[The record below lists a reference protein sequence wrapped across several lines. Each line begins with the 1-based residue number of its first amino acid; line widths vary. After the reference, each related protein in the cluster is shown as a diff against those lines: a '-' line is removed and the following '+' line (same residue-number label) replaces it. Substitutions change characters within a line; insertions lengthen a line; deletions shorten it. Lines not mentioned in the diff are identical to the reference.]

1 MISMN
6 PLNKAW
12 FVLKELSSKDLE
24 MASLTGDVPRLGA
37 GGPGAS
43 TRVGPEWWE
52 KWGHLHPHQDRSQ
65 ENFDAPG
72 DAHFHG
78 DGLGDDSEEAHAAN
92 MSPLTLDEGFLPD
105 HTMSDPNEIGEDSY
119 RSTPSVQ
126 ESYYKEP
133 EQVSR
138 EKSYWDTRGSQHT
151 YPEHLWTRDGVSAEG
166 RPENQHWGKKDD
178 APSDPE
184 FKPYM
189 DLPERVPEKVTQGPW
204 RHENAQGFDDIA
216 GNEEQMRPPTPK
228 TPSLDYT
235 SYMAAQ
241 PQPGPL
247 PSSERQALMEHYGMP
262 QSPPPP
268 PPPPQRDAMAML
280 REKQMANIERLKAQ
294 RLGRM
299 PGRRRR

>member
-1 MISMN
+1 MN

-105 HTMSDPNEIGEDSY
+105 HTMSDPNEIGE
-119 RSTPSVQ
+119 
-126 ESYYKEP
+126 
-133 EQVSR
+133 
-138 EKSYWDTRGSQHT
+138 
-151 YPEHLWTRDGVSAEG
+151 
-166 RPENQHWGKKDD
+166 
-178 APSDPE
+178 
-184 FKPYM
+184 
-189 DLPERVPEKVTQGPW
+189 
-204 RHENAQGFDDIA
+204 GFDDIA